1 MKRPNKYNAKKVTY
15 QGITFDSK
23 RERDRWIVLCGMQ
36 KRGEI
41 FDLERQVPVFLEGKN
56 GPVMGGLGRGQM
68 RLTVDFKYVDS
79 DTGLTVYDD
88 SKGFEAPDFKVKK
101 HVLKAQ
107 GIEVILT

>member
-1 MKRPNKYNAKKVTY
+1 MKRFNKYNAKKVTH

-23 RERDRWIVLCGMQ
+23 RERDRWLVLCDMQ

-56 GPVMGGLGRGQM
+56 GPVLGGIGGGQM
-68 RLTVDFKYVDS
+68 RMTVDFKYVDS
-79 DTGLTVYDD
+79 ETGLTVYDD
-88 SKGFEAPDFKVKK
+88 AKGFETPDFKVKK

-107 GIEVILT
+107 GVEVILT